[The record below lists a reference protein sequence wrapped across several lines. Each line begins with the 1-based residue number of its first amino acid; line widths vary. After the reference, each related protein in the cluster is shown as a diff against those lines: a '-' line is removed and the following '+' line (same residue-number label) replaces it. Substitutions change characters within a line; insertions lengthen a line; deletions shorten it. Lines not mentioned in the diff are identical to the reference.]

1 MPQAVFTLDICGIK
15 ISMWKTAEPIVALA
29 NRSQLEKMIAE
40 VENKMKKAAKDL
52 DFITAAQ
59 FRNEMMALRKTFRG
73 SLGGSDAGLRSQE
86 K

>member
-1 MPQAVFTLDICGIK
+1 
-15 ISMWKTAEPIVALA
+15 MWKTAEPIVALA

-59 FRNEMMALRKTFRG
+59 FRDEMMSLKKTFR
-73 SLGGSDAGLRSQE
+73 E
-86 K
+86 KFGVE